1 MLIHA
6 VMVVLRSLDLGTWDL
21 ERGDPLYY
29 IEGTILGSLTQQYS
43 YTGSDLD
50 RLSCIAYLFL
60 SHNSLV
66 DIRKYGFLQITRFA
80 SSVKE
85 RCNLCKQANL
95 ICSKIHSEYNQE
107 QPSIKA
113 HD

>member
-50 RLSCIAYLFL
+50 R
-60 SHNSLV
+60 
-66 DIRKYGFLQITRFA
+66 
-80 SSVKE
+80 
-85 RCNLCKQANL
+85 
-95 ICSKIHSEYNQE
+95 
-107 QPSIKA
+107 
-113 HD
+113 